1 MNGFINLTQTNNRE
15 INNLGIQLNY
25 NSSTGE
31 LEVSLMYR
39 DAVINT
45 VKVDL
50 PLELLISSGY
60 YNSANKEL
68 VLVLA
73 NNETISIPVADLV
86 DEYYA
91 DNTTVELIDVDG
103 KQTFRV
109 KKGSIGKDYLTT
121 DVWNNIASSENTSN
135 RIYEINTQTN
145 TDTTYPS
152 TRAVVNYVD
161 SKIITALNT
170 EV

>member
-73 NNETISIPVADLV
+73 NNETISIPVADLI

-135 RIYEINTQTN
+135 RINEINIQTN

>member
-25 NSSTGE
+25 NGSTGE

-39 DAVINT
+39 DVVINT

-121 DVWNNIASSENTSN
+121 DVWNNIAFSENTSN

>member
-1 MNGFINLTQTNNRE
+1 M
-15 INNLGIQLNY
+15 
-25 NSSTGE
+25 
-31 LEVSLMYR
+31 
-39 DAVINT
+39 
-45 VKVDL
+45 
-50 PLELLISSGY
+50 
-60 YNSANKEL
+60 
-68 VLVLA
+68 
-73 NNETISIPVADLV
+73 
-86 DEYYA
+86 
-91 DNTTVELIDVDG
+91 IDVDG
-103 KQTFRV
+103 KQTFKV

-121 DVWNNIASSENTSN
+121 DVWNNITSSESTSN

>member
-1 MNGFINLTQTNNRE
+1 MSGFINLTQTNNKE
-15 INNLGIQLNY
+15 INNLNIDLVY
-25 NSSTGE
+25 TADTGE
-31 LEVSLMYR
+31 LEFVLKYR
-39 DAVINT
+39 ENVIASK
-45 VKVDL
+45 KVDL

-73 NNETISIPVADLV
+73 NNETISIPVADLI

-91 DNTTVELIDVDG
+91 DDTTVELIDVDG

-121 DVWNNIASSENTSN
+121 DVWNNINFRESTSN

>member
-25 NSSTGE
+25 NGSTGE

-91 DNTTVELIDVDG
+91 DNTTVELIDVNG

-109 KKGSIGKDYLTT
+109 KKGSISKDYLTT

-135 RIYEINTQTN
+135 RINEINTQTN

>member
-25 NSSTGE
+25 NGSTGE

-39 DAVINT
+39 DTVINT

-68 VLVLA
+68 VFVLA

-121 DVWNNIASSENTSN
+121 DVWNNIASSENISN
-135 RIYEINTQTN
+135 RINEINAQTN

>member
-15 INNLGIQLNY
+15 INNLAIKLNY
-25 NSSTGE
+25 NGSTGE
-31 LEVSLMYR
+31 LEVSLMHR
-39 DAVINT
+39 DTVINT

-73 NNETISIPVADLV
+73 NNETISIPVADLI

-135 RIYEINTQTN
+135 RINEINAQTN

>member
-25 NSSTGE
+25 NGSTGE

-39 DAVINT
+39 DVVINT

-91 DNTTVELIDVDG
+91 DDTTVELIDVNG

-121 DVWNNIASSENTSN
+121 DVWNNIASSESTSN
-135 RIYEINTQTN
+135 RINEINTQTN